1 MNAVRLI
8 GYGILVIV
16 LLALPFAGSHY
27 EHFLLNTALI
37 YTLVALSLVILI
49 GYAGQISIGH
59 AGFWALGAFASA
71 ILVTK
76 TGAPFLVGV
85 LFGGCVAAA
94 FGTLLALPALRVQ
107 GHYLAIATLGFAL
120 IIQQILFEWESLTG
134 GRQGML
140 VPRPE
145 LGGYELKDDLAYYY
159 VILAIVAALL
169 LLTLRLPRT
178 RFGRMLLALKQ
189 SPLAAAAFGV
199 NRARYLTAAFT
210 VSAFLT
216 GISGAL
222 YAHLIGHLSTETFS
236 LITSLNFLTM
246 TVIGGILSPVGAVLG
261 GIYLTLAPEL
271 LREFKSAQMILYG
284 ALLIVFMRFLPH
296 GLASLP
302 QRLMQYAAT
311 RRQRTSVLPPTT
323 SLIERGRDDRS

>member
-1 MNAVRLI
+1 MGTVRLAS
-8 GYGILVIV
+8 YGIALIV

-27 EHFLLNTALI
+27 EHFLMNTALV

-85 LFGGCVAAA
+85 FFGGVVAAV
-94 FGTLLALPALRVQ
+94 FGALVAIPALRVQ

-120 IIQQILFEWESLTG
+120 IVQHVLFEWESLTG
-134 GRQGML
+134 GRQGMF

-145 LGGYELKDDLAYYY
+145 LAGYEFFDDFGYYY
-159 VILAIVAALL
+159 IILAIVVPIF
-169 LLTLRLPRT
+169 LLTARLPKT
-178 RFGRMLLALKQ
+178 RFGRRLIALKL
-189 SPLAAAAFGV
+189 SPVAAASFGV
-199 NRARYLTAAFT
+199 NRARYLTMAFT
-210 VSAFLT
+210 LSAFLT

-222 YAHLIGHLSTETFS
+222 YAHLIGHLATETFS
-236 LITSLNFLTM
+236 LVTSLSFLTM
-246 TVIGGILSPVGAVLG
+246 SVIGGILSPVGAVLG
-261 GIYLTLAPEL
+261 GVYLTLAPEA
-271 LREFKSAQMILYG
+271 LREFESAQMVIYG
-284 ALLIVFMRFLPH
+284 VLLVLFMRFLPN

-302 QRLMQYAAT
+302 ARLVRMV
-311 RRQRTSVLPPTT
+311 RRENQASD
-323 SLIERGRDDRS
+323 E

>member
-1 MNAVRLI
+1 MSLPRIAGYALAAV
-8 GYGILVIV
+8 V

-37 YTLVALSLVILI
+37 YTLIALSLVILI

-85 LFGGCVAAA
+85 LFGGIVAAV
-94 FGTLLALPALRVQ
+94 FGALVAIPALRVQ

-120 IIQQILFEWESLTG
+120 IVQQTLFEWESLTG
-134 GRQGML
+134 GRQGMF
-140 VPRPE
+140 VPRPSLAGHE
-145 LGGYELKDDLAYYY
+145 FTDDFGYYY
-159 VILAIVAALL
+159 IILAIVVPFF
-169 LLTLRLPRT
+169 LLTVRLPKT
-178 RFGRMLLALKQ
+178 RFGRRLIALKL
-189 SPLAAAAFGV
+189 SPLAAASFGV

-210 VSAFLT
+210 LSAFLT

-222 YAHLIGHLSTETFS
+222 YAHMIGHLATETFS
-236 LITSLNFLTM
+236 LITSLSFLTM
-246 TVIGGILSPVGAVLG
+246 AVIGGILSPVGAVLG
-261 GIYLTLAPEL
+261 GIYLTVAPEF
-271 LREFKSAQMILYG
+271 LREFKSLQMVIYG
-284 ALLIVFMRFLPH
+284 VLLVLFMRFLPH

-302 QRLMQYAAT
+302 KRVWTGIQR
-311 RRQRTSVLPPTT
+311 RRALKTSSALP
-323 SLIERGRDDRS
+323 EGRSHD

>member
-1 MNAVRLI
+1 MSRTLRLVAC
-8 GYGILVIV
+8 GILVLL

-37 YTLVALSLVILI
+37 YVLVALSLVILI

-59 AGFWALGAFASA
+59 AAFWALGAFASA

-85 LFGGCVAAA
+85 LFGGCVAAI

-134 GRQGML
+134 GRQGMF

-145 LGGYELKDDLAYYY
+145 LAGYELQDDFAYYY
-159 VILAIVAALL
+159 VILAIVGIFLL
-169 LLTLRLPRT
+169 LAARLPRT
-178 RFGRMLLALKQ
+178 RFGRRLIALKQ

-210 VSAFLT
+210 ISAFLT

-222 YAHLIGHLSTETFS
+222 YAHLIGHLATETFS

-246 TVIGGILSPVGAVLG
+246 TVIGGILSPVGAILG

-271 LREFKSAQMILYG
+271 LREFKSVQMILYG
-284 ALLIVFMRFLPH
+284 ALLVVFMRFLPH
-296 GLASLP
+296 GLVSLP
-302 QRLMQYAAT
+302 QRIAHSVAA
-311 RRQRTSVLPPTT
+311 RRRRASPVPPVATSP
-323 SLIERGRDDRS
+323 SE